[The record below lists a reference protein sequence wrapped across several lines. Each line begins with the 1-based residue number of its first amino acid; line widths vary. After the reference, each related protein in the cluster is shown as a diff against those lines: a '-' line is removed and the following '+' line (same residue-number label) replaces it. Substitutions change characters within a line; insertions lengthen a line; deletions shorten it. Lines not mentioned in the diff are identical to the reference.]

1 MLLESGKVSQD
12 NLNPLASRRGRISWI
27 SAAHTVLAILSHS
40 CLVVLWTVPVL
51 SQNPANAS
59 TQRKDCSSLSQ
70 SGLGVMSVS
79 AELPVEI
86 KCLYLVCRY
95 RVHERCFL
103 ISLTHIA
110 KVGFEYEQDNR
121 YSEESSNNNG
131 QNHQSHKSS

>member
-27 SAAHTVLAILSHS
+27 SAAHTVLVSLSHS

-79 AELPVEI
+79 SPTNCSSTSPCSDGVSDTDTSVLFSLPGMQL
-86 KCLYLVCRY
+86 CLAA
-95 RVHERCFL
+95 
-103 ISLTHIA
+103 ST
-110 KVGFEYEQDNR
+110 D
-121 YSEESSNNNG
+121 
-131 QNHQSHKSS
+131 